1 MATRDASWLEWPRA
15 RLDGW
20 RPRRYPKHSGQ
31 TAGEALQ
38 GLSIARTARPTTDG
52 CVAEQQRLRGQS

>member
-20 RPRRYPKHSGQ
+20 QPRRYPKHSGRK
-31 TAGEALQ
+31 AGEALDRM
-38 GLSIARTARPTTDG
+38 SIARTTRPTTDG
-52 CVAEQQRLRGQS
+52 CVAGQQRLRGES